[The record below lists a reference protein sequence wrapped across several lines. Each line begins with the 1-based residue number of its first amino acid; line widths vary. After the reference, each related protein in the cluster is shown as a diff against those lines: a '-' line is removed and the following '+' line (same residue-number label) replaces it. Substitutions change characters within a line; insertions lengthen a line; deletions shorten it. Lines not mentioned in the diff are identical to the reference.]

1 MPDVRRPTTPSAL
14 RRAARVAALAV
25 VGASLAGCA
34 AAGTSP
40 AQPAPGASDDAVR
53 MAVVGDSITAADSED
68 LAGGALGA
76 QSWVSY
82 AIDEDVAFAGGWA
95 QWGARTAQMAD
106 GIAEPFDAD
115 VLVILAGTNDAYA
128 DDLDAE
134 IGAHL
139 VRIVERAG
147 VDEVVLSSIPPLEP
161 APDRAESV
169 NAFLEPFA
177 AQQGWTWVDA
187 TAGLR
192 DGDGFARATS
202 YDGVHLTEEGARI
215 VGAAI
220 ADAVLGA
227 S

>member
-1 MPDVRRPTTPSAL
+1 MPDVRRPTAHSTL
-14 RRAARVAALAV
+14 RRVASVAALVV
-25 VGASLAGCA
+25 VGTVLAGCA
-34 AAGTSP
+34 TRASP
-40 AQPAPGASDDAVR
+40 PEPPEASAPVDAVR
-53 MAVVGDSITAADSED
+53 MAVVGDSITAADSEH
-68 LAGGALGA
+68 LAGGMLGA

-82 AIDEDVAFAGGWA
+82 AVGEDVAFAGGWA

-139 VRIVERAG
+139 VRIAERAG
-147 VDEVVLSSIPPLEP
+147 VDEIVLSSIPPLEP
-161 APDRAESV
+161 APDRAEAV

-177 AQQGWTWVDA
+177 EQQGWIWVDA

-192 DGDGFARATS
+192 DGDGFAPGTS
-202 YDGVHLTEEGARI
+202 YDGVHLTEAGARI
-215 VGAAI
+215 VGGAI
-220 ADAVLGA
+220 ADAVLDA
-227 S
+227 R